1 MSKLPQLQPYDE
13 FNRKL
18 EANVHPQDWI
28 NPKPQGRYN
37 LVVLGGGTA
46 GLVTAMGAAG
56 LGAKVALIERD
67 LLGGDCLNVGCV
79 PSKALLS
86 VGRTVAT
93 IRRAGELGIKV
104 PGNPETS
111 FPEVMQ
117 RMRKLRAEISPHDSA
132 DRFRK
137 AGIDVFMG
145 SGEFTGRHTIRVAQQ
160 TLEFKKA
167 AIATGARAAGLNI
180 PGFAETEVLTNETVF
195 SLTELP
201 RRLVVIG
208 GGPIGSELA
217 QVFAQ
222 FGSHVVQ
229 IEQSSRILPRE
240 EEDASELVRQSMMAD
255 GVQLRTDTQVVRM
268 EQRGDEKVVVV
279 SNAQQEEEICCD
291 QILTAVGRTP
301 NVTGLGLESAQIAF
315 DPRTGITVND
325 RLQTTHPDVYAA
337 GDVASRYQFT
347 HAADFMARIVIQ
359 NALFLGRMKASD
371 LVIPWATYTSPEV
384 AHVGMYPDQAA
395 ASNVATDTYEVQFA
409 DVDRSILDG
418 ETEGFVRV
426 LVAKG
431 KDRILGATIVAP
443 NAGDL
448 ISELTL
454 AIKNGIGLKRISS
467 TIHPYPTHAEAVR
480 KLGDQFNRT
489 RLTPKVAGAMRQWLK
504 WRR

>member
-1 MSKLPQLQPYDE
+1 MSNLPQLQPYDD

-18 EANVHPQDWI
+18 ETNVHPLDWV

-37 LVVLGGGTA
+37 LIVVGGGTA
-46 GLVTAMGAAG
+46 GLVSAMGAAG
-56 LGAKVALIERD
+56 LGAKVAIIERD

-86 VGRTVAT
+86 VGRTLAN
-93 IRRAGELGIKV
+93 IRRSGKLGISLTGEV
-104 PGNPETS
+104 QAS
-111 FPEVMQ
+111 FPEVMT
-117 RMRKLRAEISPHDSA
+117 RMRKLRADISPHDSA
-132 DRFRK
+132 DRLRK

-145 SGEFTGRHTIRVAQQ
+145 TGKFMGSNQIQVAEQ

-167 AIATGARAAGLNI
+167 VIATGARAARLDI
-180 PGFAETEVLTNETVF
+180 PGFNETDVLTNETVF

-201 RRLVVIG
+201 KRLVVIG

-222 FGSHVVQ
+222 FGSYVVQ
-229 IEQSSRILPRE
+229 IERSSRILPRE
-240 EEDASELVRQSMMAD
+240 EQDASAVIHQSMIED
-255 GVQLRTDTQVVRM
+255 GVRIMTDTHLIRI
-268 EQRGDEKVVVV
+268 EQRGAEKVVVV
-279 SNAQQEEEICCD
+279 SHAQQQEEICCD

-301 NVTGLGLESAQIAF
+301 NVTGLGLESAQIVF
-315 DPRTGITVND
+315 DPQTGVTVND
-325 RLQTTHPDVYAA
+325 RLQTTNPHVYAA
-337 GDVASRYQFT
+337 GDVASRFQFT

-371 LVIPWATYTSPEV
+371 LVVPWATYTSPEV
-384 AHVGMYPDQAA
+384 AHVGMYPEEAA
-395 ASNVATDTYEVQFA
+395 AQNVATDTYEVQFS
-409 DVDRSILDG
+409 DVDRSIL
-418 ETEGFVRV
+418 ESQTEGFVRV

-431 KDRILGATIVAP
+431 KDSILGATIVAP

-454 AIKNGIGLKRISS
+454 AMKNGIGLKRIAS

-489 RLTPKVAGAMRQWLK
+489 RLTPKVAWGMSQWLK
-504 WRR
+504 FRR